1 MLTQMFILHR
11 NCHWVHWTTEPPPCV
26 TNIFWNLAKYFPYH
40 LASPKLDSNCCHNF
54 GAELTRSWLYSLYS
68 LYALYTAQAVV
79 HSGGNKNTFVK
90 LFILL
95 PYFVVLF
102 LEHLFSSFQW
112 LDINSLIPILFS
124 TFIVSSYLMCIKL
137 NRLQFGI
144 IPCAQKSLPNL
155 GHGAVQKI
163 FFRIKFWEIFWRAAL
178 LIPSRTII
186 DCEILHRP
194 QTETCPRPASIT
206 TFLRAVSRPPVSG
219 MELRCL

>member
-1 MLTQMFILHR
+1 MFILHR

-102 LEHLFSSFQW
+102 FRTLVFILSMIRYKLF
-112 LDINSLIPILFS
+112 NS
-124 TFIVSSYLMCIKL
+124 
-137 NRLQFGI
+137 NI
-144 IPCAQKSLPNL
+144 IFN
-155 GHGAVQKI
+155 I
-163 FFRIKFWEIFWRAAL
+163 YRI
-178 LIPSRTII
+178 II
-186 DCEILHRP
+186 SH
-194 QTETCPRPASIT
+194 
-206 TFLRAVSRPPVSG
+206 VYKG
-219 MELRCL
+219 K